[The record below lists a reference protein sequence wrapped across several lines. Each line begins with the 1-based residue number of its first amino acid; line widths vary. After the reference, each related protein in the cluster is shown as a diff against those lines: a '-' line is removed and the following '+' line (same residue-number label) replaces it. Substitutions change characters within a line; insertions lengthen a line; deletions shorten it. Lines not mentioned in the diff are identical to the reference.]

1 MKHLNRNIYLLFIG
15 IIEAFF
21 IIYTII
27 MYRRGIVETGELV
40 FGCCCMAIMAAM
52 CIVVAFVNKSGKKKE
67 DGPVLDLTEVPHS
80 REGIIFEVLTL
91 LIIIA
96 AWVVAIATDRFWD
109 DGFFYFLNPV
119 TLFILTIMVITVLW
133 FVYMPNFISMVSRH
147 TNVKQVNLEVRMC
160 RVLAV
165 ELALFVLGYALP
177 LENSST
183 SFFYTRIILYIA
195 GAVLLVTVAVFR
207 YLINK
212 ARSNPKG
219 IKQDAAVDSFDI
231 DHVKLPRTILGTSI
245 EVLVVVLI
253 VLAWV
258 LAAINGIFADDDIYA
273 SFLNPDQTY
282 NSDRREWMFILT
294 IIIFVTL
301 WQAHRPDKII
311 EKDKWPKVTNL
322 KQVKLFIGSFR
333 VLALI
338 LAIFMILF
346 SFQSFDFLWLLI
358 GLSAVTFIG
367 GIITII
373 LIRRARD

>member
-1 MKHLNRNIYLLFIG
+1 MNRLNRNLYLLFIG
-15 IIEAFF
+15 IIEAIF
-21 IIYTII
+21 IFYTII
-27 MYRRGIVETGELV
+27 MYRREIAESWEIV
-40 FGCCCMAIMAAM
+40 FGCCGMAIIGVM
-52 CIVVAFVNKSGKKKE
+52 CIVVAFINKSGKKKE
-67 DGPVLDLTEVPHS
+67 DGPVLDLIEVQHS

-96 AWVVAIATDRFWD
+96 AWVVAFVTDRFWD

-133 FVYMPNFISMVSRH
+133 FVYMPNFISMVRKH
-147 TNVKQVNLEVRMC
+147 TNMKQVGLEVRMC

-165 ELALFVLGYALP
+165 ELALFVLGYSLS
-177 LENSST
+177 LGDYST
-183 SFFYTRIILYIA
+183 SFFYTRIIFYIA

-207 YLINK
+207 HLINK

-231 DHVKLPRTILGTSI
+231 DHVKVPRTILDTSI

-258 LAAINGIFADDDIYA
+258 LAAINGIFADDDPYA
-273 SFLNPDQTY
+273 SFLNPNQTY

-301 WQAHRPDKII
+301 LQTHRPDKFI

-322 KQVKLFIGSFR
+322 KQVKLAIGSCR
-333 VLALI
+333 VISIIIAL
-338 LAIFMILF
+338 FMLLLP
-346 SFQSFDFLWLLI
+346 FQRFDIIPLML
-358 GLSAVTFIG
+358 GLGIVMVIAAV
-367 GIITII
+367 ITVI

>member
-1 MKHLNRNIYLLFIG
+1 MKRLNRNIYLFFIG

-119 TLFILTIMVITVLW
+119 TLFTLTIMAITALW
-133 FVYMPNFISMVSRH
+133 FVYMPNFISMVRRH
-147 TNVKQVNLEVRMC
+147 TNVKQVALEVRMC

-183 SFFYTRIILYIA
+183 SFFYTRIIFYIA